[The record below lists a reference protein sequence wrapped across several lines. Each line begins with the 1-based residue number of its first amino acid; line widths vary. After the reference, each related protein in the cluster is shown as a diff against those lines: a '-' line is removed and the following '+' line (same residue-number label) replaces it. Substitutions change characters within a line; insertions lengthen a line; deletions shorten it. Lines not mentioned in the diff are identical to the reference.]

1 LGHLRHEIGHYYWE
15 RLIKNS
21 PLIDD
26 FRERFGDDRQ
36 DYAQALTTGSRS
48 PTCSTISTVAWD
60 FPTATRSC
68 SRLRLSRS

>member
-26 FRERFGDDRQ
+26 FREQFGAKRQ

-48 PTCSTISTVAWD
+48 PTCSTI
-60 FPTATRSC
+60 
-68 SRLRLSRS
+68 